1 MIIIISC
8 RQSMSSTIFNKIS
21 TQFQKKSQQSALHWS
36 LQRIQQRADFENF
49 FYYQWTETRVQ
60 ARRLRTPVQLPGR
73 RACKYTHIHTLSLPR
88 SPALSVAAAVRAAL
102 HRGYGGIQTRV
113 SVWAR
118 ALPHL
123 LQSCWRRAAASAVG
137 QTSGSNS
144 QKLAPQLFR
153 IVHLDFSKSLERIHF
168 EGAVG
173 QTSGGQ
179 FLK

>member
-49 FYYQWTETRVQ
+49 FYYQWI
-60 ARRLRTPVQLPGR
+60 
-73 RACKYTHIHTLSLPR
+73 RAFTYTHIHTLSLPR